1 MRSVKPQKRKICP
14 KTFVHRI
21 VAMIEVEKG
30 TEDRDRS
37 VPLVGPDSSRISE
50 RVFRE
55 VLVLTKLVNLFRN
68 LQLLPS

>member
-37 VPLVGPDSSRISE
+37 IPLVGPDRISE

>member
-1 MRSVKPQKRKICP
+1 
-14 KTFVHRI
+14 
-21 VAMIEVEKG
+21 MIEVEKG

-37 VPLVGPDSSRISE
+37 IPLVGPDRISE